1 MLDEPDIWHAANL
14 LLKHHGAAAPLVAA
28 QRADE
33 MLVRGDVVR
42 QTIWKRITAAVEDL
56 IRREPKQGERVN

>member
-1 MLDEPDIWHAANL
+1 MTL
-14 LLKHHGAAAPLVAA
+14 LLSGEGEVAA

-33 MLVRGDVVR
+33 MLAGGDMVGQVV
-42 QTIWKRITAAVEDL
+42 WKRITAVVDEL